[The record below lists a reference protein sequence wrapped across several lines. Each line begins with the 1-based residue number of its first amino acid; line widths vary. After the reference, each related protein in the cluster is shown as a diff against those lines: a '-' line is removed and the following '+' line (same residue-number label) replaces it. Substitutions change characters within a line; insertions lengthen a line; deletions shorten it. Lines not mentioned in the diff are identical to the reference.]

1 MVVGHIGDRENVSP
15 GPYPTPQE
23 LHFQDSGG
31 SVNFIFLFNIKN
43 PLLFKNANVEILRNF
58 VNIKNAFR
66 NFGNLRAKRPKKKWT
81 FFTDIR
87 GKMVQ
92 KWSKNE

>member
-1 MVVGHIGDRENVSP
+1 MYR
-15 GPYPTPQE
+15 
-23 LHFQDSGG
+23 
-31 SVNFIFLFNIKN
+31 SVNIKN

-66 NFGNLRAKRPKKKWT
+66 KIENLRAKRAKKNWT
-81 FFTDIR
+81 FFADIR
-87 GKMVQ
+87 GETVQ